1 MGERAR
7 RKRLF
12 LAKHPFCCFCGG
24 GKPATTEDHV
34 PPRSL
39 FAQRRWPEG
48 YAFPACEKCN
58 AATRLAEQVFTF
70 LSRCSQDPLN
80 RQGEAEFNRAVDA
93 LGNNHP
99 GILLEILPS
108 RSLTYRGRPAIQVN
122 GPQVRRAV
130 EDYARKLFSA
140 LHYKETGRI
149 LPQSGGIAWQ
159 WWSNVQLFEGE
170 MPTTFETRFH
180 GTPALKRQKE
190 VLEDQFKYKY
200 TVTEDGL
207 YGMYLAAFR
216 QSFAIAGIVAFDYAF
231 LTKGAPPDA
240 VILRPLPP

>member
-1 MGERAR
+1 
-7 RKRLF
+7 
-12 LAKHPFCCFCGG
+12 
-24 GKPATTEDHV
+24 
-34 PPRSL
+34 
-39 FAQRRWPEG
+39 
-48 YAFPACEKCN
+48 
-58 AATRLAEQVFTF
+58 
-70 LSRCSQDPLN
+70 
-80 RQGEAEFNRAVDA
+80 
-93 LGNNHP
+93 
-99 GILLEILPS
+99 
-108 RSLTYRGRPAIQVN
+108 
-122 GPQVRRAV
+122 
-130 EDYARKLFSA
+130 
-140 LHYKETGRI
+140 
-149 LPQSGGIAWQ
+149 
-159 WWSNVQLFEGE
+159 